1 MGKLDNK
8 VAIVTGS
15 TSGIGEAIAK
25 MFASE
30 GAKVVVSGRNP
41 ERGENV
47 VDEIIKCGNVA
58 NFLVC
63 DTTKE
68 EDISKLIESTIRLFG
83 KIDILVNNAGIFFT
97 EPLEELESD
106 RWDAMFDVNVRG
118 YFLMAKYAMP
128 YLIQSG
134 SGVILNNASV
144 AGMQSYASGRSY
156 AYSASKAAV
165 VQFSR
170 ILALN
175 YGKNGVRVNTMCP
188 GIIQTPIFQERDIS
202 SSSAKI
208 PLGRLGN
215 PEDVARVATF
225 LVSGEAQYLT
235 GIVLPIDG
243 GLTI

>member
-1 MGKLDNK
+1 MGKLDDK

-30 GAKVVVSGRNP
+30 GAKVVVSGRDA
-41 ERGENV
+41 ERGKNI
-47 VDEIIKCGNVA
+47 VDEIIRCGGVA
-58 NFLVC
+58 SFLPC

-68 EDISKLIESTIRLFG
+68 DDIIKLIKSTIQLFG
-83 KIDILVNNAGIFFT
+83 KLDILVNNAGLFFT
-97 EPLEELESD
+97 GPLEKLESD
-106 RWDAMFDVNVRG
+106 SWDAMFDLNVKG
-118 YFLMAKYAMP
+118 YFLMSKYAMP
-128 YLIQSG
+128 YLVQSG

-144 AGMQSYASGRSY
+144 AGMQSYASGSSY

-165 VQFSR
+165 VQLSR

-175 YGKNGVRVNTMCP
+175 YGKEGVRVNTICP
-188 GIIQTPIFQERDIS
+188 GIIQTPIFQGRDVS

-208 PLGRLGN
+208 PLGRVGK

-225 LVSGEAQYLT
+225 LVSGEAEYVT

-243 GLTI
+243 GLSI